1 MIPLGKGTP
10 YDEQKRESRTDRK
23 NGKMSRNSDICET
36 RHPSVAS
43 RNILTDERGAS
54 VLYALLFLL
63 VAIMVS
69 VTVINAAVTTAH
81 RVSDDKAWKQE
92 RLTLDS
98 AGDVMVGML
107 RNTTFTVRT
116 TSPGGAFE
124 EAEVLE
130 KDGPL
135 ADILEPAVIATAQH
149 HMGVID
155 DPDSFEIEADGFDK
169 VTVSYEMDSEEVDII
184 TGETHPQDRYRIT
197 AILQTEDGEQRLFVE
212 AYQSNAAPV
221 ETTQDEGETTIT
233 ETIQWSDI
241 KTGTRLSEEE

>member
-1 MIPLGKGTP
+1 MSGNRDI
-10 YDEQKRESRTDRK
+10 REAGRPARAP
-23 NGKMSRNSDICET
+23 RDI
-36 RHPSVAS
+36 
-43 RNILTDERGAS
+43 LMDERGVS
-54 VLYALLFLL
+54 ILYALLFML

-69 VTVINAAVTTAH
+69 VTVIGAAVTTAH

-107 RNTTFTVRT
+107 RNTAFTVRT
-116 TSPGGAFE
+116 TSSGGVSD

-149 HMGVID
+149 HMGVLD
-155 DPDSFEIEADGFDK
+155 DPDSFEIEVDGFDK
-169 VTVSYEMDSEEVDII
+169 VTVSYEMESEEVDII

-197 AILQTEDGEQRLFVE
+197 ATLQTEDGEQCLFVE
-212 AYQSNAAPV
+212 AYQSNAAPL
-221 ETTQDEGETTIT
+221 ETIQDGDDTTVT